1 MSKYTPP
8 DPTAGSA
15 SVASKGWTSKS
26 PGLTASSKCGN
37 SCWIGSEERETAW
50 TVICTQP
57 PVPVGERQVHRP
69 DGGSDSV
76 AHDFGRQHERGQP
89 AGAARTI
96 QPLCMPSDHGTDAGS
111 LVDGRGHCARWD
123 HRQYRCQSARSRH
136 ASTSPARRS
145 SRAGT
150 LAAGSHDGRAGWW
163 PGKPR

>member
-37 SCWIGSEERETAW
+37 SCWIGSEGRETAW

-57 PVPVGERQVHRP
+57 PVPVRERQVHRP
-69 DGGSDSV
+69 EGGSDSL

-89 AGAARTI
+89 AGAVRPFT
-96 QPLCMPSDHGTDAGS
+96 LCICPAITELTRAHSSMVGVTVRDGITGNTGVKALEPTRVNVPS
-111 LVDGRGHCARWD
+111 
-123 HRQYRCQSARSRH
+123 
-136 ASTSPARRS
+136 AS
-145 SRAGT
+145 
-150 LAAGSHDGRAGWW
+150 
-163 PGKPR
+163 